1 MSNEIYILEC
11 TLCKKPDIVK
21 VRKAVFVEDI
31 DYYLAQGWDFINK
44 EEQDAYYNKGEEN
57 DRT

>member
-21 VRKAVFVEDI
+21 VRKAVFIEDV

-44 EEQDAYYNKGEEN
+44 EEQDTYYRGEN
-57 DRT
+57 DDRN

>member
-44 EEQDAYYNKGEEN
+44 EEQDAYYKGEEN